1 MAFAAFCAL
10 CAFLS
15 KPGHFDVNGCS
26 DECASFYKV
35 LHCLRAW
42 AGGGRMGTVFIYAA
56 YTHKAGEPMNAVLFP
71 RQLLFVELEFP
82 TVKFFFPPPT
92 EMQVE
97 LSLKGAA
104 LAERRAKNGPLGN
117 AAVQIDLPRR

>member
-15 KPGHFDVNGCS
+15 KPGHFDVNSCS

-35 LHCLRAW
+35 LHCLRVW
-42 AGGGRMGTVFIYAA
+42 AGGGGRMGTVFIYAA
-56 YTHKAGEPMNAVLFP
+56 YTYKAGEPLNAVLFP

-82 TVKFFFPPPT
+82 TVKFFFLPP
-92 EMQVE
+92 
-97 LSLKGAA
+97 LKC
-104 LAERRAKNGPLGN
+104 K
-117 AAVQIDLPRR
+117 

>member
-35 LHCLRAW
+35 LHCLRGV
-42 AGGGRMGTVFIYAA
+42 GGGVGGWKDGHCFYLCSVHT
-56 YTHKAGEPMNAVLFP
+56 
-71 RQLLFVELEFP
+71 
-82 TVKFFFPPPT
+82 
-92 EMQVE
+92 
-97 LSLKGAA
+97 
-104 LAERRAKNGPLGN
+104 
-117 AAVQIDLPRR
+117 